1 MRKGTTK
8 FVSATPAFQQT
19 TTKQLEQAFKVIAF
33 ARMKMA
39 NITSLEEIDVEANR
53 VERCVESNYAYTDHD
68 LSFSDFATN
77 FLKDNFKE
85 LVFGTKFNSDYLED
99 IQDPSTERAYF
110 SPEFVLVA

>member
-19 TTKQLEQAFKVIAF
+19 SNKQLEQAFKVIAF
-33 ARMKMA
+33 ARMKNA
-39 NITSLEEIDVEANR
+39 NITSVEEIEVEANR
-53 VERCVESNYAYTDHD
+53 VERCVEFNYTYNSHD
-68 LSFSDFATN
+68 LSFSDFATQ

-85 LVFGTKFNSDYLED
+85 MVFGTKFNGDYLED
-99 IQDPSTERAYF
+99 IQDPIAEREYF